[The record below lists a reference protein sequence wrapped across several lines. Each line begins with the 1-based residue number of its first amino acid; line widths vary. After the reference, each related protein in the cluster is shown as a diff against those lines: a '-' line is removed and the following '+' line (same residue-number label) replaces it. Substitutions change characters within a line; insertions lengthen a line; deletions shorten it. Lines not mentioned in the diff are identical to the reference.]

1 MEIGLRICA
10 ASFPHFVKQMAA
22 NPWKRPG
29 VLLGAA
35 TVYVGSAAFA
45 YLSFY
50 EPKADEASLEEVS
63 DARRLQVFN
72 ANATKYDKGASRLV
86 GHTLIIHCVTAMRLL
101 TVVITVFMRIL

>member
-1 MEIGLRICA
+1 
-10 ASFPHFVKQMAA
+10 MAA

-50 EPKADEASLEEVS
+50 EPKADEAALEEVS

-72 ANATKYDKGASRLV
+72 ANATKYDKGAWRV
-86 GHTLIIHCVTAMRLL
+86 GHTHVRRSAT
-101 TVVITVFMRIL
+101 FMRTLTTLMYVSMH